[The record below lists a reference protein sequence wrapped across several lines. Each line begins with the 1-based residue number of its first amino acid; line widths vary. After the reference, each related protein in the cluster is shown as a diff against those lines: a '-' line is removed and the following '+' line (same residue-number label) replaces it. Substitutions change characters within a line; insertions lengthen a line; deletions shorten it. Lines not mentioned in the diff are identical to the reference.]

1 MRTVVSRRRPDYEV
15 AWLTGFFPSS
25 NPLYLQL
32 HRKGRLVP
40 FDRSTYTSPHFDTL
54 AYIGKPKSSSS
65 TSRKSKQQQQRDNR
79 RSTDSRTLS
88 IRSSSSSINMK
99 AHIQTHAHGAGGSG
113 RGLGRRTSFGNAA
126 VDAGEKGKEKESDI
140 ALTVEPS
147 SPPSVWPSASA
158 AFGSSVG
165 SGTGSGGRQVRNTPS
180 ILFGVGAGMGAG
192 AGSGSGVRN
201 AAAVHSWKAKC
212 VLDSICR

>member
-1 MRTVVSRRRPDYEV
+1 MRTVVSRRRPNYEV
-15 AWLTGFFPSS
+15 VLLTGFFPSS
-25 NPLYLQL
+25 NPFYVQL

-65 TSRKSKQQQQRDNR
+65 SRKSKQQQQRDNR

-99 AHIQTHAHGAGGSG
+99 AHIQTHAHSAGGGSG

-126 VDAGEKGKEKESDI
+126 VDPGEKGKEKESDI

-147 SPPSVWPSASA
+147 SPPSVWPAASA

-165 SGTGSGGRQVRNTPS
+165 SGAGPGARQVRNTPS

-192 AGSGSGVRN
+192 GGSGSGVRN
-201 AAAVHSWKAKC
+201 AAAVHSWKAK
-212 VLDSICR
+212 